1 MSFFVHNACI
11 HCLSK
16 ICPEKNISA
25 DEADVKQQEIKEL
38 VAIPLNFF
46 IRNTIK
52 IWNKVQGRCIVFK

>member
-1 MSFFVHNACI
+1 MSFFVHNACM

-52 IWNKVQGRCIVFK
+52 I